1 MRVWFNRHLS
11 VVIRITGLLR
21 QAQFPI
27 TSLISHRHSYFAG
40 FTTADESFI
49 EPAGLSSSDY
59 TAWCL
64 ETARLRKVEWLVPGH
79 DAAALAAV
87 ESSFNAIGVRMVN
100 SASADLVPLLQQK
113 DWVYAHAPASV
124 PKPKFVVVADDSELD
139 AALMLIEQSGPAC
152 IKPCVSIYGH
162 GYHRLFSAA
171 TQVATAAESAES
183 ASVAQMNLTSWR
195 ARYSPPSS
203 ERRQLLMEYLPGCE
217 YSVDLACYRGEVLA
231 GVSRRKSLTSPVQTI
246 LDRADLIE
254 YSAQLVAAFGL
265 HGLINVQYKDA
276 EDGSPKLLE
285 INARASGGI
294 AMSCLSGLNLPFIAY
309 QACLQDGKRSAL
321 PVPSYGLRV
330 AEAPSAFIVPEWA
343 PQ

>member
-64 ETARLRKVEWLVPGH
+64 EIARLRKVEWLVPGH
-79 DAAALAAV
+79 DAAALAAA

-100 SASADLVPLLQQK
+100 TASADLVPLLQQK

-139 AALMLIEQSGPAC
+139 AALTLIEQSGPAC

-162 GYHRLFSAA
+162 GYHRLFSGAMQETSA
-171 TQVATAAESAES
+171 IESAES
-183 ASVAQMNLTSWR
+183 ASVAQINLTSWR
-195 ARYSPPSS
+195 AR
-203 ERRQLLMEYLPGCE
+203 
-217 YSVDLACYRGEVLA
+217 
-231 GVSRRKSLTSPVQTI
+231 
-246 LDRADLIE
+246 
-254 YSAQLVAAFGL
+254 
-265 HGLINVQYKDA
+265 
-276 EDGSPKLLE
+276 
-285 INARASGGI
+285 
-294 AMSCLSGLNLPFIAY
+294 
-309 QACLQDGKRSAL
+309 
-321 PVPSYGLRV
+321 
-330 AEAPSAFIVPEWA
+330 
-343 PQ
+343 